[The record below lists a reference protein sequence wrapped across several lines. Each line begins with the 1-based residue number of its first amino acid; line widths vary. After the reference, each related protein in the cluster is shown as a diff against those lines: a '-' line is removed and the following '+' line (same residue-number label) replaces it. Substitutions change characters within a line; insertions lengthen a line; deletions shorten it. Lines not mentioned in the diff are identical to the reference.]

1 MIRIGVLV
9 LSLLLAIGDLAA
21 PVENSDEFWS
31 EWSEATF
38 ARAAR
43 EHKFVVISLQSG
55 WCKWCHVMN
64 RETWS
69 KAEVRAIP
77 VYVVQDSRPDISQ

>member
-43 EHKFVVISLQSG
+43 EHKFVVISLLQMVPRHEPGDLVESG
-55 WCKWCHVMN
+55 STRHPGLC
-64 RETWS
+64 RS
-69 KAEVRAIP
+69 G
-77 VYVVQDSRPDISQ
+77 